1 MITMDQGLKIK
12 VKSALNKCNMAVNG
26 MMAPDTADEEKGAWV
41 QIYNYN
47 MAKLLNEY
55 LADEPV
61 EALPQDAPAP
71 QATSSAEAEEPAED
85 VGPITNA
92 E

>member
-1 MITMDQGLKIK
+1 MDQELKIK

-26 MMAPDTADEEKGAWV
+26 TMAPDTADEEKGAWV

-47 MAKLLNEY
+47 MGRLLNEY
-55 LADEPV
+55 LADEPMPDV
-61 EALPQDAPAP
+61 SANAPK
-71 QATSSAEAEEPAED
+71 EEEIAEEIAED

>member
-1 MITMDQGLKIK
+1 MDQELKTK
-12 VKSALNKCNMAVNG
+12 LRSAVNKCNMAVNG
-26 MMAPDTADEEKGAWV
+26 MMAPDTADEEKTAWI

-47 MAKLLNEY
+47 MERILGDY
-55 LADEPV
+55 LADE
-61 EALPQDAPAP
+61 AP
-71 QATSSAEAEEPAED
+71 QEAPSEEPSAEAGEIAED